1 MQHSA
6 LGNILRVG
14 RCFDIFRRQQMKDL
28 DLHPGLTLLL
38 GHICRNEGC
47 SQEFLVEKVCLDKT
61 TVAHHVAKLE
71 EKGYI
76 ERKISPEDARVRLVY
91 PTEKARDLYPRI
103 HESYNIFY
111 NHLLSDLSEKD
122 KEDISRLSD
131 LLYQNALRLVKEGR
145 SDKSVNGKEEGR

>member
-1 MQHSA
+1 MQHSE

-14 RCFDIFRRQQMKDL
+14 RCFDIFRRQQMNNL

-61 TVAHHVAKLE
+61 TVAHHLARLE

-76 ERKISPEDARVRLVY
+76 ERKISSQDARVRLVY
-91 PTEKARDLYPRI
+91 PTEKARAIYPQI
-103 HESYNIFY
+103 HESYNIFHE
-111 NHLLSDLSEKD
+111 HLLDGLSE
-122 KEDISRLSD
+122 EDRREVARLSD
-131 LLYQNALRLVKEGR
+131 LLYQNALKLVKEGQKM
-145 SDKSVNGKEEGR
+145 SGKEVNA

>member
-1 MQHSA
+1 MQHSE

-28 DLHPGLTLLL
+28 DIHPGLTLLV

-61 TVAHHVAKLE
+61 TVAHHLARLE

-76 ERKISPEDARVRLVY
+76 ERKVSAQDARVRLVY
-91 PTEKARDLYPRI
+91 PTEKARKIYPGI
-103 HESYNIFY
+103 HDSYNIFY
-111 NHLLSDLSEKD
+111 DNLLNDLSEED
-122 KEDISRLSD
+122 RKEVARLSD
-131 LLYQNALRLVKEGR
+131 ILYQNALRLVKEGPA
-145 SDKSVNGKEEGR
+145 DKTDRREEETK